1 MCEEA
6 VDDLLTALKFIPNWF
21 VTSKMLQKLLYS
33 LMMIYSFLMKILI
46 KSHLVLSKTH
56 TCCQS
61 L

>member
-46 KSHLVLSKTH
+46 KSYLVLIKDT
-56 TCCQS
+56 
-61 L
+61 